1 MFNEIIV
8 ILGKKVLI
16 KEKEP
21 EKYFKGSSIL
31 NPHSTNEK
39 NYFGYIIAKGKDVE
53 DVSEGD
59 LVKYA
64 SYVSP
69 IEIEHM
75 GEPHLILGLSDILAI
90 VIDE

>member
-1 MFNEIIV
+1 MQKIV
-8 ILGKKVLI
+8 PLGKKVLI

-39 NYFGYIIAKGKDVE
+39 NYFGYIIAKGKGVE

-64 SYVSP
+64 SYVTP

-75 GEPHLILGLSDILAI
+75 GEPHLLLGLADILAI